1 MVPILTEKDFSP
13 HLNSKFYVQLADG
26 SLELVLAEV
35 QAYQA
40 RPTDQSGM
48 ERFSIFFDG
57 PGLCL
62 PQDLYHLKHDQ
73 MGELDIFLVP
83 VSGNQSGYR
92 YEAVFNSFK

>member
-13 HLNSKFYVQLADG
+13 HLNSKFYVQFTDG

-35 QAYQA
+35 EPYPAG
-40 RPTDQSGM
+40 PTDQSGM
-48 ERFSIFFDG
+48 DRFSLFFDG
-57 PGLCL
+57 KGVCL
-62 PQDLYHLKHDQ
+62 PQNLYHLKHDQ
-73 MGELDIFLVP
+73 LGELDIFLVP